1 MFDKGPKTPLGKAK
15 SLPQVRVRLFKKAT
29 VPDTNSF
36 FTILY
41 SARKNPLRM
50 FWVNL
55 FIFDNEIK
63 DTNESK

>member
-1 MFDKGPKTPLGKAK
+1 MLDKGPKTPLGKAK
-15 SLPQVRVRLFKKAT
+15 SLPQVQVQLFKKAT

-41 SARKNPLRM
+41 SARKNPLRISG
-50 FWVNL
+50 VNL

-63 DTNESK
+63 DANESK